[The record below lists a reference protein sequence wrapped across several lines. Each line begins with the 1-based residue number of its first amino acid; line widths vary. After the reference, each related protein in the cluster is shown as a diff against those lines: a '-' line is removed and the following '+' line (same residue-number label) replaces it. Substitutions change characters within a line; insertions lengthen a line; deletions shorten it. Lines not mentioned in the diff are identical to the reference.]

1 MLLAVVQDEFEVI
14 LIVPCYYL
22 YGLLK
27 SSDEGL
33 VDTLAYLPFDT
44 ATISLCMD
52 KKTSG
57 LTDES
62 FRHAGLGDASGS
74 YAVVFETTFVGR

>member
-33 VDTLAYLPFDT
+33 P
-44 ATISLCMD
+44 
-52 KKTSG
+52 
-57 LTDES
+57 
-62 FRHAGLGDASGS
+62 
-74 YAVVFETTFVGR
+74 